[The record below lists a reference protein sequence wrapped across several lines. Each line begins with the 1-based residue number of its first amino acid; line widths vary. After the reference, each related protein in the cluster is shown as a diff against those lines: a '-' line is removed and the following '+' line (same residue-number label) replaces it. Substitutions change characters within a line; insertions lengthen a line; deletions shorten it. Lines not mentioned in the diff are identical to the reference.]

1 MKKIFK
7 FIIILVIIATIV
19 TVGGLI
25 FTNTFFKL
33 DIPDIKTEN
42 LEFGKVVKN
51 ENITDSY
58 EIYTQKIESED
69 FINLIV
75 NSYIDN
81 LIEEFRNNNSSE
93 EIIFSKDKA
102 VLKQIIDTYKVNDD
116 LVSIKITSMIK
127 KVYEDEYSTE
137 IYSYNFSMESKIV
150 VTLDDLF
157 KEGYKTIIPD
167 GSYDCFLLKFNELE
181 LYSGVHKKNISYNSL
196 LEYNAS
202 KKLNAK
208 NYDITQEEYDKL
220 FSNSIDK
227 NKKMV
232 AITFDDGPHATNT
245 YKILDIL
252 DCNNAKATFF
262 MLGSNIEKNSDVV
275 KAVYDRGNEIGI
287 HTWNHK
293 ELTKLSLEE
302 IQSEVNSTADAIFN
316 LTGERPV
323 LVRPPYGSVNNIVKS
338 ALSNYILIL
347 WNVDSLDWK
356 SRNEEKIVPLVMNNV
371 KDGDII
377 LLHDIHSTTIPA
389 LEKIVKQLTEQDY
402 QLVTVSDM
410 LKAKGYDTTQ
420 VKLFYS
426 ARQ

>member
-275 KAVYDRGNEIGI
+275 KAVYDRENEIGI

-323 LVRPPYGSVNNIVKS
+323 LVRPPYGSVNNTVKS

-389 LEKIVKQLTEQDY
+389 VEKIVKQLTEQDY